1 MRSRSTFA
9 LALTTSLACTG
20 CGDDPDPAAAQP
32 FTVRGELAYAAGG
45 PQLPGALA
53 MVERGALD
61 GRVLIADVR
70 GLFVVDFRA
79 GAVVEDAG

>member
-1 MRSRSTFA
+1 V
-9 LALTTSLACTG
+9 L
-20 CGDDPDPAAAQP
+20 DYDPAAAQP

-70 GLFVVDFRA
+70 GLFVVDFHP
-79 GAVVEDAG
+79 GAVVEDAGLTDLGGGTEDIVVGVGVQP